1 MSTSNSE
8 TLSREESLQKLEA
21 LFANS
26 NIPAARPAPKRQ
38 SPRSRPNM
46 GGEGERVVFSN
57 PRKSIG
63 RAPSEFRLK
72 LERLRIAR
80 NQEELVEA
88 ADNFLSAHQL
98 PDDPE
103 ILLKVL
109 RHPSEKVLREALGQ
123 ISSLRMQGRMG
134 STVLLED
141 RLRQLEETITEP
153 STRSYVEG
161 ILHQIQKLGD
171 N

>member
-1 MSTSNSE
+1 MSTSDSE
-8 TLSREESLQKLEA
+8 PLSREESLQKLEA
-21 LFANS
+21 LFANG
-26 NIPAARPAPKRQ
+26 NMPAPRPTPKRQ
-38 SPRSRPNM
+38 SPRSRPNNS
-46 GGEGERVVFSN
+46 GEGDRVVFAN

-80 NQEELVEA
+80 TQEELEEA
-88 ADNFLSAHQL
+88 ADTFLSQHQL

-123 ISSLRMQGRMG
+123 ISSLLMQGRMG

-141 RLRQLEETITEP
+141 RLRNLEDTISEP
-153 STRSYVEG
+153 STRSYIDG
-161 ILHQIQKLGD
+161 ILHQLKKLGD